1 MDENNSTLESTTRQ
15 EVENEKDCN
24 LENVKSTH
32 NQSVTRNVSN
42 SQRFKLKRQLS
53 SLVISSMMLAL
64 TVAIKFIVELIPFL
78 NFPMGGQI
86 SIVMVP
92 LIITALYC
100 GCGWGFFDAIA
111 YSLINFFIDG
121 VISWTT
127 NSLAIFLTLL
137 FDYFIPYG
145 CIGFVGLF
153 KKLFYQKKVWV
164 PAVATISVS
173 VVRLI
178 SHFFSGVIVWN
189 QIWDGTGDMILDFT
203 PAGVIYSLSYNAGYM
218 IPTAIICTL
227 VMMMLLKPMYIVMD
241 LNVVQ
246 AIKPYNLDS
255 ESKFK
260 LPKMLDLIPY
270 YELIIY
276 IIAILSAIPQI
287 KCCGIGYV
295 SMVSGLGLIAY
306 QIYDLIKCV
315 KQTKE
320 KMMLRIIYLSI
331 TVIGFALSIVGITS
345 MYGYG
350 KDIYAS
356 K

>member
-1 MDENNSTLESTTRQ
+1 MDENNPTFE
-15 EVENEKDCN
+15 EKAKVDVENENGCN
-24 LENVKSTH
+24 LEKVNNTQ
-32 NQSVTRNVSN
+32 NQSLTRNASN

-53 SLVISSMMLAL
+53 SLVISAMMLAL

-121 VISWTT
+121 VISWTS

-153 KKLFYQKKVWV
+153 KKFFYQKKIWV

-189 QIWDGTGDMILDFT
+189 QIWDGSGDMILDFT
-203 PAGVIYSLSYNAGYM
+203 LGGVIYSLSYNAGYM
-218 IPTAIICTL
+218 IPTAVICTL

-246 AIKPYNLDS
+246 AIKPNNLNS

-270 YELIIY
+270 YELVIY
-276 IIAILSAIPQI
+276 IIAILSLIPQI

-295 SMVSGLGLIAY
+295 SLISELLLIAY

-331 TVIGFALSIVGITS
+331 SVIGVVLSIVGITS
-345 MYGYG
+345 MYSYG
-350 KDIYAS
+350 KEIYAS